1 MATATKW
8 GRIGFV
14 SFSEVLAEL
23 PKLTL
28 AERQLL
34 MRHSIELD
42 EPELSA
48 EDLSLAENRL
58 ADQRQNPESA
68 VPLEEMKARIRARFS
83 Q

>member
-1 MATATKW
+1 
-8 GRIGFV
+8 V

-34 MRHSIELD
+34 MRRALELD

-48 EDLSLAENRL
+48 EDKSLVEHRL
-58 ADQRQNPESA
+58 ADHRRNPKSS
-68 VPLEEMKARIRARFS
+68 VPLEAMKARVRARFS
-83 Q
+83 